1 MDNPTTFKDFL
12 IQELYMIGSTLIW
25 TIIGIL
31 MMFGAYKFFESITPF
46 DDWEE
51 LQKGNVA
58 VAVFFAGVFVG
69 LSIIIAMVIK

>member
-1 MDNPTTFKDFL
+1 MENPTTFKDFL
-12 IQELYMIGSTLIW
+12 IQEVYMIGSTLIW

-31 MMFGAYKFFESITPF
+31 MMFGAYKFFEKITPF